1 MYLKK
6 TTYIAIDKSIVKEN
20 EAYEFPL
27 FVASE
32 TENKM
37 YLFKSANTPIIKSD
51 MDKLASIEVLYINE
65 HHRAHYL
72 KYYNSIVKHEE
83 KKYISF
89 EQKATTIY
97 KKASVILATLFANP
111 DAVETYQAS
120 KNVVNELVDT
130 VSDDDFDIDAI
141 INIAEHEYSIMT
153 HSINVSIYALSLG
166 AHLKLNKLRLKALC
180 EAALLHDIGK
190 SKINPEIV
198 NKEGELTDEEFEE
211 IKKYP
216 MLGYT
221 IGIKLGIKNQEVLFG
236 IRYHQEKMDGSG
248 YSSGLS
254 GENIPYIARIV
265 AVCDIFDALTSKKS
279 YREPMGA
286 FEALLLMKTKMGKK
300 LDGKVLNNMIEMFK

>member
-1 MYLKK
+1 MKK
-6 TTYIAIDKSIVKEN
+6 TTYIAIDKSIIKEN

-37 YLFKSANTPIIKSD
+37 YIFKSANTPIIKSD

-72 KYYNSIVKHEE
+72 KYYNSIVKHEK

-97 KKASVILATLFANP
+97 KKASAILATLFANP

-120 KNVVNELVDT
+120 KNIVNELVDT

-166 AHLKLNKLRLKALC
+166 AHLKLNKSRLKALC

-190 SKINPEIV
+190 SKINLEIV

-248 YSSGLS
+248 YSSGLR